1 MKFNSSVHRG
11 TTSPMPM
18 RWHGRWW
25 TWKEEEKEKAVRCRR
40 KMDVRPQAWPCASA
54 SEKEKDAWKDP
65 FLPPVPPKVGVVQRP
80 SSIWI
85 DRHRRLW

>member
-1 MKFNSSVHRG
+1 M
-11 TTSPMPM
+11 
-18 RWHGRWW
+18 
-25 TWKEEEKEKAVRCRR
+25 RCRR
-40 KMDVRPQAWPCASA
+40 NVDVHPQAWPCASA
-54 SEKEKDAWKDP
+54 SEKVKDAWKDP